1 MRDEILVDKITQAVK
16 VLDEIDEMISTQG
29 QELQKI
35 DLELSDLY
43 HFIENNNVTDNTS
56 VKLIER
62 IKQLRLKR
70 RSLQREYE
78 IENAYKNNSSKMM
91 GNGTRSFLINTIKQT
106 VKNLNSEYKN
116 RVLTDEDIEKLQSTE
131 KKKRG
136 RPPKNKVGEIDVE
149 D

>member
-16 VLDEIDEMISTQG
+16 ILDEIDEMISTQG

-62 IKQLRLKR
+62 IKQLRLLR

-116 RVLTDEDIEKLQSTE
+116 RVLTDEDIQSLQSTE

-136 RPPKNKVGEIDVE
+136 RPPKKKEDVE
-149 D
+149 

>member
-16 VLDEIDEMISTQG
+16 ILDEIDEMISTQG

-43 HFIENNNVTDNTS
+43 HFIENNNVNDDTS

-62 IKQLRLKR
+62 IKYLRLMR

-91 GNGTRSFLINTIKQT
+91 GNNTRPFLLNTIKQT
-106 VKNLNSEYKN
+106 VKNLNTEYKN
-116 RVLTDEDIEKLQSTE
+116 RVLTDEDIENLQSTE

-136 RPPKNKVGEIDVE
+136 RPPKKKLEE
-149 D
+149 

>member
-1 MRDEILVDKITQAVK
+1 MRDEILVDKIIQAVK
-16 VLDEIDEMISTQG
+16 ILDEIDEMISTQG

-62 IKQLRLKR
+62 IKQLRLMR

-116 RVLTDEDIEKLQSTE
+116 RVLTDEDIENLKTTE

-136 RPPKNKVGEIDVE
+136 RPPKNKVGDSDEQE
-149 D
+149 

>member
-62 IKQLRLKR
+62 IKQLRLMR

-116 RVLTDEDIEKLQSTE
+116 RVLTNEDIEKLQSTE

>member
-16 VLDEIDEMISTQG
+16 ILDEIDEMISTQG

-43 HFIENNNVTDNTS
+43 HFIENNNVNDDTS

-62 IKQLRLKR
+62 IKYLRLMR

-78 IENAYKNNSSKMM
+78 IEKSYKDNSSKMM
-91 GNGTRSFLINTIKQT
+91 GNNTRQFLLNTIKQT
-106 VKNLNSEYKN
+106 VKNLNTEYKN
-116 RVLTDEDIEKLQSTE
+116 RVLTDEDIENLKTTE

-136 RPPKNKVGEIDVE
+136 RPPKKKENILSE
-149 D
+149 

>member
-16 VLDEIDEMISTQG
+16 ILDEIDEMISTQG

-62 IKQLRLKR
+62 IKQLRLLR

-91 GNGTRSFLINTIKQT
+91 GNGTRSFLLNTIKQT

-116 RVLTDEDIEKLQSTE
+116 RVLTDEDIQNLQSTE

-136 RPPKNKVGEIDVE
+136 RPPKKKEDVE
-149 D
+149 

>member
-16 VLDEIDEMISTQG
+16 ILDEIDEMISTQG

-91 GNGTRSFLINTIKQT
+91 GNGTRSFLLNTIKQT

-136 RPPKNKVGEIDVE
+136 RPPKNKVGEIDNE
-149 D
+149 

>member
-16 VLDEIDEMISTQG
+16 ILDEIDEMISTQG

-116 RVLTDEDIEKLQSTE
+116 RVLTDDDIEKLQSTE

-136 RPPKNKVGEIDVE
+136 RPPKNKVGDLSE
-149 D
+149 

>member
-16 VLDEIDEMISTQG
+16 ILDEIDEMISTQG

-116 RVLTDEDIEKLQSTE
+116 RVLTNEDIEKLQSTE

-136 RPPKNKVGEIDVE
+136 RPPKNKVGDLSE
-149 D
+149 

>member
-16 VLDEIDEMISTQG
+16 ILDEIDEMISTQG

-62 IKQLRLKR
+62 IKELRLKR
-70 RSLQREYE
+70 RCLQREYE

-91 GNGTRSFLINTIKQT
+91 GNGTRSFLLNTIKQT

-116 RVLTDEDIEKLQSTE
+116 RVLTDEDIEQLQSTE

-136 RPPKNKVGEIDVE
+136 RPPKKKEDVE
-149 D
+149 

>member
-1 MRDEILVDKITQAVK
+1 MRDEIVVEKIIEAVK

-29 QELQKI
+29 QELQKV

-43 HFIENNNVTDNTS
+43 HFIENNNVTNETS
-56 VKLIER
+56 VKLIDR
-62 IKQLRLKR
+62 IKYLRLIR

-91 GNGTRSFLINTIKQT
+91 GTNSRPFLLSTIKQT
-106 VKNLNSEYKN
+106 VKNLNTEYKN
-116 RVLTDEDIEKLQSTE
+116 RVLTDEDIENLQSTE

-136 RPPKNKVGEIDVE
+136 RPAKKKLEE
-149 D
+149 

>member
-1 MRDEILVDKITQAVK
+1 MRDEILVDKIIQAVK
-16 VLDEIDEMISTQG
+16 ILDEIDEMISTQG

-62 IKQLRLKR
+62 IKQLRLLR

-91 GNGTRSFLINTIKQT
+91 GNGTRSFLLNTIKQT

-136 RPPKNKVGEIDVE
+136 RPPKNKVGDSDE
-149 D
+149 

>member
-62 IKQLRLKR
+62 IKQLRLMR

-116 RVLTDEDIEKLQSTE
+116 RVLTNEDIEKLQSTE

-136 RPPKNKVGEIDVE
+136 RPPKNKVGDSDE
-149 D
+149 

>member
-16 VLDEIDEMISTQG
+16 ILDEIDEMISTQG

-62 IKQLRLKR
+62 IKELRLKR

-91 GNGTRSFLINTIKQT
+91 GNGTRSFLLNTIKQT

-116 RVLTDEDIEKLQSTE
+116 RVLTDEDIEQLQSTE

-136 RPPKNKVGEIDVE
+136 RPPKKKEDVE
-149 D
+149 

>member
-1 MRDEILVDKITQAVK
+1 MRDEILVDKIIQAVK
-16 VLDEIDEMISTQG
+16 ILDEIDEMISTQG

-62 IKQLRLKR
+62 IKQLRLMR

-116 RVLTDEDIEKLQSTE
+116 RVLTNEDIEKLQSTE

-136 RPPKNKVGEIDVE
+136 RPPKNKVGDSDEQE
-149 D
+149 

>member
-16 VLDEIDEMISTQG
+16 ILDEIDEMISTQG

-43 HFIENNNVTDNTS
+43 HFIENNNVNDDTS

-62 IKQLRLKR
+62 IKYLRLMR

-91 GNGTRSFLINTIKQT
+91 GNNTRPFLLNTIKQT
-106 VKNLNSEYKN
+106 VKNLNTEYKN
-116 RVLTDEDIEKLQSTE
+116 RVLTDEDIQNLQSTE

-136 RPPKNKVGEIDVE
+136 RPPKRKVGDSDE
-149 D
+149 

>member
-16 VLDEIDEMISTQG
+16 ILDEIDEMISTQG

-91 GNGTRSFLINTIKQT
+91 GNGTRSFLLNTIKQT

-116 RVLTDEDIEKLQSTE
+116 RVLTDEDIQNLQSTE

-136 RPPKNKVGEIDVE
+136 RPPKKKEDVE
-149 D
+149 

>member
-1 MRDEILVDKITQAVK
+1 MRDEILVDKIIQAVK
-16 VLDEIDEMISTQG
+16 ILDEIDEMISTQG

-91 GNGTRSFLINTIKQT
+91 GNGTRSFLLNTIKQT

-136 RPPKNKVGEIDVE
+136 RPPKNKVGDSDE
-149 D
+149 

>member
-16 VLDEIDEMISTQG
+16 ILDEIDEMISTQG

-62 IKQLRLKR
+62 IKQLRLLR

-91 GNGTRSFLINTIKQT
+91 GNGTRSFLLNTIKQT

-116 RVLTDEDIEKLQSTE
+116 RVLTDDDIEKLQSTE

-136 RPPKNKVGEIDVE
+136 RPPKKKEDVE
-149 D
+149 

>member
-1 MRDEILVDKITQAVK
+1 MRDEILVEKITQAIK
-16 VLDEIDEMISTQG
+16 TLDEIDEMILTQG

-43 HFIENNNVTDNTS
+43 HFIENNDINEDTS

-62 IKQLRLKR
+62 IKYLRLIR
-70 RSLQREYE
+70 RSLQREHE

-91 GNGTRSFLINTIKQT
+91 GNNTRGFLLNTVYQT
-106 VKNLNSEYKN
+106 VKNLNTEYKN
-116 RVLTDEDIEKLQSTE
+116 RVLTEDDIKELQTNE

-136 RPPKNKVGEIDVE
+136 RPPKKKEEVE
-149 D
+149 